1 MPDVHGSCFPAWLL
15 QATHGKLPLQ
25 EPAASE
31 VAVLAVARTAAN
43 LLELLM
49 LLFYSTKFYR
59 QEGALFCSCD
69 CMMSYF

>member
-31 VAVLAVARTAAN
+31 VAVLAAARTAAN

-49 LLFYSTKFYR
+49 AAFLLHK
-59 QEGALFCSCD
+59 ALQARRGSLLLL
-69 CMMSYF
+69 